1 MPTFHGGMRELA
13 DHPRP
18 FVRLAVDARGVRL
31 GPWMFGMR
39 RMPTYT
45 FAWSDVERIEPV
57 TDRYLSGPAVRF
69 VLRHPV
75 PALIGKPN
83 AARWPDARQPLF
95 LCTTDRRL
103 AAVLAA
109 VPANLV
115 ALPAPS
121 PPETPAPAATP

>member
-1 MPTFHGGMRELA
+1 MATFHGGMRELA

-18 FVRLAVDARGVRL
+18 FVRLAVSAQGVRL

-39 RMPTYT
+39 RMPTYV
-45 FAWSDVERIEPV
+45 FAWTDVERIEPV
-57 TDRYLSGPAVRF
+57 SDRYLSGPAVRS

-75 PALIGKPN
+75 PALAGSPN
-83 AARWPDARQPLF
+83 TARWPDARQPLF
-95 LCTTDRRL
+95 LCGSDRRQ

-115 ALPAPS
+115 AP
-121 PPETPAPAATP
+121 PAPAASTTTA